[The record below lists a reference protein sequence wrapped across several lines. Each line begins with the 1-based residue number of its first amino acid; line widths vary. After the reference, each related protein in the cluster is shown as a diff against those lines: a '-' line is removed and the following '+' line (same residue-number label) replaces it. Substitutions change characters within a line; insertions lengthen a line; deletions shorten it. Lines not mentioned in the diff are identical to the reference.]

1 MPPIHRRD
9 FLNGLAWLGAASL
22 GWPLSALAATM
33 PTQTHT
39 GAYPPAL
46 TGMRGSHPGA
56 FEEAHILAFSGAR
69 EFGALAAPIEQYDL
83 IVIGA
88 GISGLSAAYFY
99 REQLKRDARILIL
112 DNHDDFGGH
121 AKRNEFSVDGQLCLS
136 YGGTQSIEPSGYSKV
151 ALGLLQ
157 KLGINLER
165 MHAAYDLD
173 FFARHQLAL
182 GVFYDAAAF
191 GKNRLLQSGIP
202 STHGVDYY
210 SHYYVPGLMPARSFA
225 ANLALAPL
233 SAAQRAILQSVL
245 KVPPRAYAY
254 FKGAQGKARF
264 FGKNYVDYLKAV
276 YQIEDPALIALLSMP
291 LAEDS
296 ALGGRAVSLPNAVAG
311 GLLGLPPAS
320 SFRHWLDAEEEAD
333 DEGGNSAG
341 DAQGGAEPDDDSHDY
356 VHHFPDGNA
365 TIARLLV
372 RQLVPRVAKFDTPE
386 ECLTTRFDYAKL
398 DSPDQPIRIRLNSLA
413 VLAENAGGGTV
424 VQYLQDGKL
433 HQATAQHTVMAGW
446 HMMAAHII
454 PSLPARQ
461 KEAMRANIKM
471 PLVYAQVAL
480 RSWQALRESGVG
492 AAYCPASYFQFVQMD
507 FPVNSGAYQPP
518 RTPDTPLVLLM
529 IRMPCPMLGE
539 GEVADLLRQG
549 RADLL
554 GTSFEIFEEKIRA
567 QLSAMYGI
575 YGFQAERDIAAI
587 TLNRWPHGYTYDEAL
602 YQGKPAHQQARARH
616 GRIVIANADAA
627 GKAYT
632 DAAIDMAWRA
642 VQDIKDMEGAV

>member
-1 MPPIHRRD
+1 MPSIHRRD
-9 FLNGLAWLGAASL
+9 FLSGLAWLGTASL
-22 GWPLSALAATM
+22 GWPLSAMASAM
-33 PTQTHT
+33 QAPSDT
-39 GAYPPAL
+39 GPGTGPYPPAL

-56 FEEAHILAFSGAR
+56 FEAAHTLAFSGVR
-69 EFGALAAPIEQYDL
+69 EFGTLAAPAEEYDL

-99 REQLKRDARILIL
+99 RERIKRDARILIL

-121 AKRNEFSVDGQLCLS
+121 AKRNEFSVDGRLCLS
-136 YGGTQSIEPSGYSKV
+136 YGGTQSIEPSGYSKM

-157 KLGINLER
+157 KLGIDLER
-165 MHAAYDLD
+165 MRANYDRE

-191 GKNRLLQSGIP
+191 GKNRLLRSGIP
-202 STHGVDYY
+202 SKHSVDYY
-210 SHYYVPGLMPARSFA
+210 SRYYVPGLTPARSFA
-225 ANLALAPL
+225 ANLAAAPL
-233 SAAQRAILQSVL
+233 SDAQRQALRAVL
-245 KVPPRAYAY
+245 AVPPKAAAY

-264 FGKNYVDYLKAV
+264 FGQNYVEFLKAV

-296 ALGGRAVSLPNAVAG
+296 ALGGTAVSLPNAVAG

-320 SFRHWLDAEEEAD
+320 SFKDWLDDEE
-333 DEGGNSAG
+333 DEPKEEGV
-341 DAQGGAEPDDDSHDY
+341 ETEDDDSHDY

-372 RQLVPRVAKFDTPE
+372 GQLIPGVAQFDTPE
-386 ECLTTRFDYAKL
+386 TCLTARFDYAKL
-398 DSPDQPIRIRLNSLA
+398 DQPGQPAQPIRIRLNSLA
-413 VLAENAGGGTV
+413 VLAENSGEGTA

-433 HQATAQHTVMAGW
+433 YQAKARHTVMAGW
-446 HMMAAHII
+446 HMMAAHLI
-454 PSLPARQ
+454 PSLPERQ
-461 KEAMRANIKM
+461 KAAMRANLKM

-480 RSWQALRESGVG
+480 RSWQALQASGVG

-529 IRMPCPMLGE
+529 IRMPCPMLGQ
-539 GEVADLLRQG
+539 GEVADILRQG

-554 GTSFEIFEEKIRA
+554 GTSFESFEEKIRE
-567 QLSAMYGI
+567 QLTAMYGI

-587 TLNRWPHGYTYDEAL
+587 TLNRWPHGYTYDEAM
-602 YQGKPAHQQARARH
+602 YQGKPAHQQASQRH
-616 GRIVIANADAA
+616 GHIVIANADAA

-642 VQDIKDMEGAV
+642 VQEIKDMGGAA

>member
-1 MPPIHRRD
+1 MPSIQRRD
-9 FLNGLAWLGAASL
+9 FLNGLAWLGATSL
-22 GWPLSALAATM
+22 GWPLSAMASAM
-33 PTQTHT
+33 PEQS
-39 GAYPPAL
+39 GVSSYPPAL
-46 TGMRGSHPGA
+46 TGLRGSHPGA
-56 FEEAHILAFSGAR
+56 FEEAHTLAFSGVR
-69 EFGALAAPIEQYDL
+69 EFGALVAPAEEYDL

-99 REQLKRDARILIL
+99 RTQIKPDARILIL

-121 AKRNEFSVDGQLCLS
+121 AKRNEFTVDGQLCLS
-136 YGGTQSIEPSGYSKV
+136 YGGTQSIEPTGYSKV

-157 KLGINLER
+157 NLGIDLKR
-165 MHAAYDLD
+165 MGANYDRE

-191 GKNRLLQSGIP
+191 GKHRLLRSGIP
-202 STHGVDYY
+202 STNTVDYY
-210 SHYYVPGLMPARSFA
+210 SHYYVPGLMQARSFA
-225 ANLALAPL
+225 ANLAAAPL
-233 SAAQRAILQSVL
+233 SDAQRAMLRSVL
-245 KVPPRAYAY
+245 AVPPKAAAY
-254 FKGAQGKARF
+254 FKSAQGKARF
-264 FGKNYVDYLKAV
+264 FGQNYVQYLKAV

-296 ALGGRAVSLPNAVAG
+296 ALGGTAVSLPTAVTG

-320 SFRHWLDAEEEAD
+320 SFQHWLDD
-333 DEGGNSAG
+333 DHDKNENDAG
-341 DAQGGAEPDDDSHDY
+341 EDDSGDY

-372 RQLVPRVAKFDTPE
+372 RQLIPAVAQFQTPE
-386 ECLTTRFDYAKL
+386 ECLTARFDYAKL
-398 DSPDQPIRIRLNSLA
+398 DQPDQAIRIRLNSLA
-413 VLAENAGGGTV
+413 VLAENTANGTAV
-424 VQYLQDGKL
+424 EYLQNGKL
-433 HQATAQHTVMAGW
+433 YQAKAAHTVMAGW
-446 HMMAAHII
+446 HMMAAHLI
-454 PSLPARQ
+454 PSLPPEQ
-461 KEAMRANIKM
+461 KAALRANIKM

-480 RSWQALRESGVG
+480 RSWQALRDSGVG

-529 IRMPCPMLGE
+529 IRMPCPMLAE
-539 GEVADLLRQG
+539 GEVADILRQG

-554 GTSFEIFEEKIRA
+554 GTTFEIFEEKIRE
-567 QLSAMYGI
+567 QLTAMYGN
-575 YGFQAERDIAAI
+575 YGFQAQRDIAAI

-602 YQGKPAHQQARARH
+602 HQGEPAHQQASKRH
-616 GRIVIANADAA
+616 GNIVIANADAA

-642 VQDIKDMEGAV
+642 VQEIKAVRKG